1 VALVDRLREIER
13 RLPEDWETARIRL
26 NVPDD
31 GDCARAAALLG
42 PLNPGRRGK
51 LINFVM
57 TRRGGVAGE
66 DRVRSLLRRLETEGI
81 EADVE
86 LAGATAAT
94 QSAPVAT
101 QSLAASWDEAVA
113 ALAPDWSDA
122 FVEVELPSSDYVE
135 PGALRLSPM
144 NPLRPGPRPVF
155 RFRVARRFGYGGSPE
170 MARRCL
176 ERLDEAGMTGTIR
189 ILNVLS
195 DTKPA
200 KTQGPVIYSGGRPT

>member
-113 ALAPDWSDA
+113 ALPPDWSDA

>member
-1 VALVDRLREIER
+1 MALVDRLREIER